1 MVEKQKIKLVLE
13 DGSIFEGESFGAHIS
28 TNGETVFNTGMM
40 GYPEAITDPSYR
52 GQILVFTYPLVGN
65 YGVPNQEKDADGL
78 HKFFESDNLHI
89 KALIVSEYS
98 KEYSHW
104 NAEKSLGQ
112 WLKENNI
119 PGISG
124 IDTRT
129 LTQKLREKGAMM
141 GKIIANNKD
150 VEFHDPNK
158 DNLVAEVSIKEP
170 VTYKRG
176 KKTIICVDCGVK
188 NNSIRN
194 ILDRGYT
201 VRRVPWNYDFIK
213 AGEKFDG
220 VYLSNGPGDPTIVK
234 ETIEIIKKCLDL
246 NKPVFGICLGN
257 QVMALAAGAKT
268 YKLKYGHRGQNQ
280 PCIDLQD
287 ERCYITSQN
296 HGFAVN
302 EKTLSKDWE
311 VWFRNSNDNTVE
323 GIRHKKKPFF
333 AVQFHPESCPG
344 PNDTEDIFDKFLD
357 LV

>member
-1 MVEKQKIKLVLE
+1 MSENKKIKLVLE
-13 DGSIFEGESFGAHIS
+13 DGTTLEGESFGADIS

-40 GYPEAITDPSYR
+40 GYPEALTDPSYR
-52 GQILVFTYPLVGN
+52 GQILVFTYPLIGN
-65 YGVPNQEKDADGL
+65 YGVPNSEKDADGL
-78 HKFFESDNLHI
+78 HKYFESNAMHI
-89 KALIVSEYS
+89 KALVVSEYS

-124 IDTRT
+124 IDTRS

-141 GKIIANNKD
+141 GKIIVDNKD
-150 VEFHDPNK
+150 VEFHDPNL

-170 VTYKRG
+170 VTYQRG

-194 ILDRGYT
+194 ILARGYT
-201 VRRVPWNYDFIK
+201 VRRVPWDYDFVE

-220 VYLSNGPGDPTIVK
+220 VYLSNGPGDPMIVEK
-234 ETIEIIKKCLDL
+234 TTEIIKKCFKIG
-246 NKPVFGICLGN
+246 KPIFGICLGN

-280 PCIDLQD
+280 PCIDLQT

-302 EKTLSKDWE
+302 EKTLPEDWE

-344 PNDTEDIFDKFLD
+344 PHDTEDIFDKFLK